1 MDAFYAA
8 LESVLNINS
17 EQAKTLVANFNSGDL
32 AFFQTYFDALP
43 TAKLQTTTNVKD
55 ISANTTLFIETY
67 HIGEG
72 GYGTVF
78 KNRTQ
83 PYVYKFVTDYNRVNN
98 KNSFIYLKT
107 NFKEAIIQTLLQSDP
122 TYGKNVCSLYK
133 VYRNG
138 VDFVFQLEPLET
150 TLEKY
155 MYTNRDKENLPE
167 IVEKILFKLILI
179 INHFYVTYG
188 FNQGD
193 AGTSNTMT
201 VNSQD
206 FAENLKLIDF
216 GGATITALKVGKPT
230 QKRTST
236 KSLYAVLK
244 YNLRESNRKLF
255 AKLVKLPP
263 ETPVKT
269 LTNILQA
276 KTKKGGATLRK
287 TRKTKRQTVTHKIE
301 IK

>member
-8 LESVLNINS
+8 LESVLNITS

-43 TAKLQTTTNVKD
+43 TAKLQTTYVKD
-55 ISANTTLFIETY
+55 ISANTTLFIKPD

-83 PYVYKFVTDYNRVNN
+83 PYVYKFVTDYKRVNN
-98 KNSFIYLKT
+98 KNSLQYLKT

-122 TYGKNVCSLYK
+122 IYGKHVCHLYK
-133 VYRNG
+133 VYRND

-155 MYTNRDKENLPE
+155 IYTNRDKENLPE
-167 IVEKILFKLILI
+167 IVEKTLFKLILI

-193 AGTSNTMT
+193 AGPSNTMT
-201 VNSQD
+201 ANSQD

-230 QKRTST
+230 QKPTST
-236 KSLYAVLK
+236 KTLYAVLK
-244 YNLRESNRKLF
+244 YRLHESNRKLF
-255 AKLVKLPP
+255 AKLVNLPP

-287 TRKTKRQTVTHKIE
+287 TRKSRRTI
-301 IK
+301 

>member
-8 LESVLNINS
+8 LESVLNITS
-17 EQAKTLVANFNSGDL
+17 EQAKTLVDNFNSGDL

-43 TAKLQTTTNVKD
+43 TAKLQTTNT
-55 ISANTTLFIETY
+55 ISAITTLFIESE

-98 KNSFIYLKT
+98 KNSLIYLKT

-122 TYGKNVCSLYK
+122 TYGKNICHLYK
-133 VYRNG
+133 LYRNNA
-138 VDFVFQLEPLET
+138 DFVFQLEPLET

-188 FNQGD
+188 FNQAD

-201 VNSQD
+201 ANSQD

-216 GGATITALKVGKPT
+216 GVATITALKVGKLT
-230 QKRTST
+230 QKPTST
-236 KSLYAVLK
+236 QTLYAVLK

-276 KTKKGGATLRK
+276 KTKKGGTAPRK
-287 TRKTKRQTVTHKIE
+287 TRKSRRTI
-301 IK
+301 

>member
-8 LESVLNINS
+8 LESVLNITS

-43 TAKLQTTTNVKD
+43 TAKLQTTNTT
-55 ISANTTLFIETY
+55 SANTTLFIESE

-83 PYVYKFVTDYNRVNN
+83 PYVYKFVTDYKRVNN
-98 KNSFIYLKT
+98 KNSLEYLKT

-122 TYGKNVCSLYK
+122 KYGKHVCHLYK
-133 VYRNG
+133 VYRNNA
-138 VDFVFQLEPLET
+138 DFVFQLEPLET

-155 MYTNRDKENLPE
+155 IYTNRDKENLPE
-167 IVEKILFKLILI
+167 IVEKTLFKLILI

-201 VNSQD
+201 ANSQD

-216 GGATITALKVGKPT
+216 GVATITALKVGKPT
-230 QKRTST
+230 QKPTST
-236 KSLYAVLK
+236 QTLYAVLK
-244 YNLRESNRKLF
+244 YKLRESNRKLF

-276 KTKKGGATLRK
+276 KTGGAALRK
-287 TRKTKRQTVTHKIE
+287 TRKSRRTI
-301 IK
+301 